1 MAEMSNPESLV
12 TLHPYQIV
20 GSEWLASRHAA
31 LLADDMGLGKSAQ
44 AIRACDDL
52 LAHTVLVVCPASVV
66 ENWRREFAKFSVLG
80 TVPAVYS
87 YDAITR
93 GTAKLLHHY
102 GVLILD
108 EAHYLK
114 SRDAKRTQ
122 AIFGEKCDG
131 EGGLAERAEYVFAL
145 TGTPMPNHPAELWP
159 MLRAL
164 APETITGKSG
174 RPMHYW
180 PFVTSYC
187 TTRDNGF
194 GIQITGG
201 KRHEVLKEKLAPFML
216 RRLKSEVL
224 TDLPPITWGEL
235 FVEGKIEGAG
245 GRAEAVG
252 YMEEVNKVCS
262 ILEKKGVDGLRE
274 IAPHVAT
281 LRRLT
286 GLAKVAPVV
295 EWVKE
300 WLESTDRKIVLMAH
314 HREVIEGL
322 FDGLWGDGRFMS
334 TMDLPAVVTGSTPAH
349 LRQAGIDRFQ
359 NEPNCRVFIGQIQA
373 AGVGI
378 TLTAA
383 SDVLFVE
390 SSWVPAE
397 NSQAAMRVHR
407 IGQGNPC
414 LIRFATLAG
423 SIDEQIQKAVARK
436 TADITKILG

>member
-1 MAEMSNPESLV
+1 MAKMSNPETSPA
-12 TLHPYQIV
+12 LHPYQIV
-20 GSEWLASRHAA
+20 GSRFLAERTAA
-31 LLADDMGLGKSAQ
+31 LLADDPGIGKSAQ

-52 LAHTVLVVCPASVV
+52 LATKVLVVCPASVV

-80 TVPAVYS
+80 TVPLVRSYEAVTRGAIQS
-87 YDAITR
+87 PYDA
-93 GTAKLLHHY
+93 
-102 GVLILD
+102 LILD

-114 SRDAKRTQ
+114 TKDAKRTK
-122 AIFGEKCDG
+122 AIYGEKCDG
-131 EGGLAERAEYVFAL
+131 AGGLIEKADHVFLL
-145 TGTPMPNHPAELWP
+145 TGTPAPNNPSELWTH
-159 MLRAL
+159 LRAL
-164 APETITGKSG
+164 APEMILTKAGKPQSF
-174 RPMHYW
+174 W
-180 PFVTSYC
+180 QFVNAYC

-201 KRHEVLKEKLAPFML
+201 KRHEVLKEKLQPFML

-407 IGQGNPC
+407 IGQVNPC